1 MRTSFSRASSKEKE
15 NDGWLLSPL
24 QRVKEDILL
33 SGKNEQV
40 AGKEEVVH
48 NIQESHKEKGE
59 TNAKKP
65 SEKPKFVRTDGK
77 GDFSTNV
84 ASTKLSTGKPKKTT
98 KVVLGTNKRTFT
110 RTDY

>member
-1 MRTSFSRASSKEKE
+1 M
-15 NDGWLLSPL
+15 
-24 QRVKEDILL
+24 
-33 SGKNEQV
+33 SGKNETKEETMLTETEQTQG
-40 AGKEEVVH
+40 AGKEEVAH

-77 GDFSTNV
+77 SDFSTNV
-84 ASTKLSTGKPKKTT
+84 ATNKLSTGKPKKTT

-110 RTDY
+110 RYDY

>member
-1 MRTSFSRASSKEKE
+1 MLTET
-15 NDGWLLSPL
+15 
-24 QRVKEDILL
+24 
-33 SGKNEQV
+33 EQTQG
-40 AGKEEVVH
+40 AGKEEVAH

-77 GDFSTNV
+77 EDFSSKTAV
-84 ASTKLSTGKPKKTT
+84 THLSTGKPKKTG